1 MRRNNVV
8 LSFQIAF
15 TFIGAIIGAGFAS
28 GQEIV
33 SFFVV
38 FGNKGILGTIVT
50 GILLAVL
57 GGMIV
62 TVVSKKGITNYK
74 EYINFLFSPK
84 IGRIFDVLLFIF
96 LCCGLIVM
104 LVASGSLSAKMWR
117 IPDWIGFLVAVSI
130 IYIGLLT
137 GEEGLLWL
145 NTALVPGMIIFALFV
160 AGHAIFENSE
170 AGYIAIAHNSLIV
183 DNWLLSSVLYVAYNL
198 VLGMVI
204 LSSLGKKP
212 AAANITGAILGGLF
226 LGVLA
231 AFICQA
237 LLIQGEKIMGEEI
250 PMLVLAAKIAPCAVW
265 IYSFVLWAAIITTA
279 LSNGFGMLKRLQSR
293 TNVPRA
299 LLPLLILLPSLPFMK
314 WSLSSAV
321 GIIYPILGYSG
332 LIIII
337 AIIYK
342 TIRLI

>member
-1 MRRNNVV
+1 MRPNIVV

-57 GGMIV
+57 GSMIV
-62 TVVSKKGITNYK
+62 AVVSKKGMRNYK

-84 IGRIFDVLLFIF
+84 LGKVFDVLLFIF

-104 LVASGSLSAKMWR
+104 LVASGSLSMKMWGV
-117 IPDWIGFLVAVSI
+117 PDWVGFLVTASI

-145 NTALVPGMIIFALFV
+145 NTALVPGMILFALFV
-160 AGHAIFENSE
+160 AGYAIFENNE
-170 AGYIAIAHNSLIV
+170 AGHIAIAHNSLILE
-183 DNWLLSSVLYVAYNL
+183 NWLLSSVLYVAYNL

-212 AAANITGAILGGLF
+212 AAANIIGTILGGLF

-237 LLIQGEKIMGEEI
+237 LLMQGEKIMGEEI
-250 PMLVLAAKIAPCAVW
+250 PMLALAARIGPWAVW
-265 IYSFVLWAAIITTA
+265 IYSFVLWAAILTTA
-279 LSNGFGMLKRLQSR
+279 LSNGFGMLRRLQAR
-293 TNVPRA
+293 FNIPKP
-299 LLPLLILLPSLPFMK
+299 LLSLLILLPSLPFMN

-321 GIIYPILGYSG
+321 GIIYPLLGYSG
-332 LIIII
+332 LIFIA
-337 AIIYK
+337 AIIFR
-342 TIRLI
+342 TIRL